1 MLVFAIIATATI
13 AVVCLSSFAT
23 AIVFP
28 QEPFNSVYSCLPL
41 DINVEPSS
49 NYSVR
54 VDGQKSVIAALS
66 YTVAADYFGRPCLFF
81 SLAAIN
87 TTAGA
92 VNITVGLPAH
102 QLKAVTLMYDVGSVN
117 VLPGFNVSEFNAT
130 MWPSASYATGKD
142 NLFPKAMKLQ
152 NMTVGKLNIIS
163 GCAFS
168 PEFFKS
174 CKSYGHMPRLRS
186 YPLLFD

>member
-1 MLVFAIIATATI
+1 MLLLAI
-13 AVVCLSSFAT
+13 AVVCLSSFAI
-23 AIVFP
+23 AEVFP
-28 QEPFNSVYSCLPL
+28 QEPFNSIFSCVPL

-54 VDGQKSVIAALS
+54 VDGQNSVIAALS
-66 YTVAADYFGRPCLFF
+66 FTVAVDYFGRQCLFI

-130 MWPSASYATGKD
+130 MWPFASYATGK
-142 NLFPKAMKLQ
+142 NTLYPKAMMLQ

-163 GCAFS
+163 GCALS
-168 PEFFKS
+168 SEFLQNIRPH
-174 CKSYGHMPRLRS
+174 CQDYAVTL
-186 YPLLFD
+186 